1 MKVPKKDP
9 MRALA
14 KKYKVPMAEVE
25 RIWFMMGLKDFA
37 ELEKAVAVK
46 ARRAAHD

>member
-1 MKVPKKDP
+1 MDTPRVRKGDP
-9 MRALA
+9 MRKLA

-25 RIWFMMGLKDFA
+25 RIWFMMGLKNMD

-46 ARRAAHD
+46 ARNR